1 MNTQK
6 LMARAIAFV
15 IASPLILS
23 TTALGAETIN
33 VETATVTGNPLGAG
47 ADELVVPA
55 ALLNDREL
63 SLRRESTLGE
73 TLNSIPGVSSSYFG
87 PNASRPVI
95 RGIDGDRVRMMQ
107 NGVGVLDAS
116 ALSPDHAVPID
127 PLIAEQIEVIRG
139 PATVLY
145 GAGAV
150 GGVVNV
156 IDYRIP
162 KEKLVGI
169 LDRGEVRFGGAD
181 DEKSG
186 AAVIDVGNGIFAIHA
201 DAYKRETN
209 DLNVPG
215 FAKIESRRGANDP
228 RGKLVNSASQ
238 SNGGALGAS
247 LTFDSGYVGLA
258 YSNFNSNYGT
268 VAEEAVKIK
277 MDSKRWD
284 FATEARDFSNLNIG
298 NIISGIKFR
307 MAHTNYMHQEIND
320 GVIGTTFKNRGI
332 EGTLEAMHG
341 KIGNLSGVVGF
352 QFQNARFKALGDEA
366 FVPPTKTVSDGI
378 YIYEEL
384 PIDTIKFLFGGR
396 IDKTQVDSDGGG
408 KFGAAQSKDF
418 TPRNLSAGE
427 LYSINK
433 NWSLGT
439 NLTHTER
446 APTQNELFSNGP
458 HLATGQ
464 FEIGDSRLSAERS
477 NGLDAQISW
486 KAGKNSFSVS
496 GFYTRFDNFIFL
508 SNTANTRGVNGELNP
523 VDIDGNGVADNSGE
537 TIIREAVLK
546 AIPAIFKGFEAE
558 GKFRV
563 YEGRGNLDLNLR
575 GDYVRANN
583 RETGNPLPR
592 IAPLRLGAGLDYN
605 FGQFGSRLDVLHGF
619 GQNRTDTF
627 ETKTDGY
634 TLINALVSYKVNKVF
649 GGVGNIEVFVK
660 AKNLLNN
667 EIRESTSVLK
677 EFAPMGGRSLLV
689 GVRGD
694 F

>member
-1 MNTQK
+1 MYTHK
-6 LMARAIAFV
+6 LMTRAIAFA
-15 IASPLILS
+15 IASPFTL
-23 TTALGAETIN
+23 TTAAFGAETIN
-33 VETATVTGNPLGAG
+33 IEAVTVTGNPLGVG
-47 ADELVVPA
+47 SDELVVPVTI
-55 ALLNDREL
+55 LNGREL

-73 TLNSIPGVSSSYFG
+73 TLNSVPGVSSSYFG

-107 NGVGVLDAS
+107 NGVGILDAS

-162 KEKLVGI
+162 KEKLDGI
-169 LDRGEVRFGGAD
+169 LGRGEARFGGAD
-181 DEKSG
+181 NERSG

-209 DLNVPG
+209 DLDIPG

-228 RGKLVNSASQ
+228 RGKLVNSASEGD
-238 SNGGALGAS
+238 GGALGAS

-258 YSNFNSNYGT
+258 YSTYNSKYGT

-277 MDSKRWD
+277 MDSDRWD
-284 FATEARDFSNLNIG
+284 FATEARDLG
-298 NIISGIKFR
+298 TIISGIKFR
-307 MAHTNYMHQEIND
+307 MAQSDYIHKEIDD
-320 GVIGTTFKNRGI
+320 GVVGTTFKNRGV
-332 EGTLEAMHG
+332 EGTLEAAHG

-352 QFQNARFKALGDEA
+352 QFQNAKFEALGDEA

-378 YIYEEL
+378 YVYEEL
-384 PIDTIKFLFGGR
+384 PIDKIKLSFGGR
-396 IDKTQVDSDGGG
+396 IDKTQVDSGGGG
-408 KFGAAQSKDF
+408 KFGAAQSVDF
-418 TPRNLSAGE
+418 TPRNLSIGG
-427 LYSINK
+427 LYSFNE

-446 APTQNELFSNGP
+446 APTQNELFANGP

-464 FEIGDSRLSAERS
+464 FEIGNTALSAERS
-477 NGLDAQISW
+477 NGIDAQIRW
-486 KAGKNSFSVS
+486 KAGKHSFSVG
-496 GFYTRFDNFIFL
+496 GFYTRFNNFITLF
-508 SNTANTRGVNGELNP
+508 NTGNT
-523 VDIDGNGVADNSGE
+523 VDNDGNLDPAGALA
-537 TIIREAVLK
+537 EATVS
-546 AIPAIFKGFEAE
+546 AVPAVFKGFEAE
-558 GKFRV
+558 GKLRV
-563 YEGRGNLDLNLR
+563 YEGRGDLDLNLR
-575 GDYVRANN
+575 GDYVHASN
-583 RETGNPLPR
+583 RETGDPLPR
-592 IAPLRLGAGLDYN
+592 ITPLRLGFGLDYN
-605 FGQFGSRLDVLHGF
+605 FGQFGSRLDVLHAF
-619 GQNRTDTF
+619 DQNRTDTF

-634 TLINALVSYKVNKVF
+634 TQVNALVSYKFKKVF
-649 GGVGNIEVFVK
+649 SGIGNLEVFAK
-660 AKNLLNN
+660 ARNLLND

-677 EFAPMGGRSLLV
+677 DIAPMGGRSLLV

>member
-6 LMARAIAFV
+6 LVMRAIAII
-15 IASPLILS
+15 IASPFILS
-23 TTALGAETIN
+23 TAALGAETIN
-33 VETATVTGNPLGAG
+33 VEAATVTGNPLGAG
-47 ADELVVPA
+47 ADELVVPVA
-55 ALLNDREL
+55 VLNDREL

-162 KEKLVGI
+162 KEKLDGI
-169 LDRGEVRFGGAD
+169 AGRGEVRFGGAD
-181 DEKSG
+181 NEKSG
-186 AAVIDVGNGIFAIHA
+186 AAVIDVGNGIVAIHA

-209 DLNVPG
+209 DLDLPG
-215 FAKIESRRGANDP
+215 FAKIESRRGANDL

-247 LTFDSGYVGLA
+247 LTFDSGYAGLA
-258 YSNFNSNYGT
+258 YSTFNGHYGT
-268 VAEEAVKIK
+268 VVEEAVNIK
-277 MDSKRWD
+277 MDSKRLD
-284 FATEARDFSNLNIG
+284 FATEVRDIG
-298 NIISGIKFR
+298 NIISSIKFR
-307 MAHTNYMHQEIND
+307 MAHTDYIHQEIND
-320 GVIGTTFKNRGI
+320 GVTGTTFKNRGV
-332 EGTLEAMHG
+332 EGTLEAAHG

-352 QFQNARFKALGDEA
+352 QFQNARFNALGDEA

-384 PIDTIKFLFGGR
+384 PIDTIKLSFGGR
-396 IDKTQVDSDGGG
+396 VDKTQVNSDGGG
-408 KFGAAQSKDF
+408 KFGAAQSEEF
-418 TPRNLSAGE
+418 TPRNLSAGS

-464 FEIGDSRLSAERS
+464 FEIGDSRLSVERA
-477 NGLDAQISW
+477 NGLDAQIRW
-486 KAGKNSFSVS
+486 KAGKNSFSVG

-508 SNTANTRGVNGELNP
+508 TNTANTRGVDGAFNP
-523 VDIDGNGVADNSGE
+523 VDVDGNGAADGSGAK
-537 TIIREAVLK
+537 IIREAVLK
-546 AIPAIFKGFEAE
+546 AIPATFKGFEAE

-563 YEGRGNLDLNLR
+563 YKGRGNLDFNLR
-575 GDYVRANN
+575 GDYVRASN

-592 IAPLRLGAGLDYN
+592 IAPLRLGVGLDYN

-634 TLINALVSYKVNKVF
+634 TLVNALVSVKLSKVF
-649 GGVGNIEVFVK
+649 GGVGNLEVFAK
-660 AKNLLNN
+660 AKNLLND

-677 EFAPMGGRSLLV
+677 DIAPVGGRSLLV

>member
-1 MNTQK
+1 MNIQK
-6 LMARAIAFV
+6 LMACAIASV
-15 IASPLILS
+15 IASSFILPIA
-23 TTALGAETIN
+23 ALGAETIN

-47 ADELVVPA
+47 ADELVVPVA
-55 ALLNDREL
+55 VLNDREL

-162 KEKLVGI
+162 KEKLDGI
-169 LDRGEVRFGGAD
+169 LGRGEVRFGGAD
-181 DEKSG
+181 DDRSG

-209 DLNVPG
+209 DLDVPG
-215 FAKIESRRGANDP
+215 FAKIESRRGASDP

-258 YSNFNSNYGT
+258 YSTFNGNYGT

-277 MDSKRWD
+277 MESNRWD
-284 FATEARDFSNLNIG
+284 FATEARDLG

-307 MAHTNYMHQEIND
+307 MAHTDYIHQEIND

-341 KIGNLSGVVGF
+341 KIGNLSGVAGF

-396 IDKTQVDSDGGG
+396 IDKTQVDSDGAG

-418 TPRNLSAGE
+418 TPRNLSAGG

-477 NGLDAQISW
+477 NGLDAQIRW
-486 KAGKNSFSVS
+486 KTGKNSFSVS

-523 VDIDGNGVADNSGE
+523 VDVDGNGVADSSGE
-537 TIIREAVLK
+537 AILREAVLK

-575 GDYVRANN
+575 GDYVRASN

-592 IAPLRLGAGLDYN
+592 IAPLRLGVGLDYN

-619 GQNRTDTF
+619 GQNRTDIF

-634 TLINALVSYKVNKVF
+634 TLVNALLSVKFSKVF
-649 GGVGNIEVFVK
+649 GGVGGLEVFVK

-667 EIRESTSVLK
+667 EIRESSSVLK
-677 EFAPMGGRSLLV
+677 DIAPMGGRSLLV

>member
-55 ALLNDREL
+55 AVLNDREL

-73 TLNSIPGVSSSYFG
+73 TLNSIPGVSTSYFG

-169 LDRGEVRFGGAD
+169 LGRGEVRFGGAD

-209 DLNVPG
+209 DLDVPG

-228 RGKLVNSASQ
+228 RGKLVNSASK

-258 YSNFNSNYGT
+258 YSNFNNNYGT

-284 FATEARDFSNLNIG
+284 FVTESRDFSNLNIG

-332 EGTLEAMHG
+332 EGTLEAMHS

-418 TPRNLSAGE
+418 TPRNLSAGG

-477 NGLDAQISW
+477 NGIDAQIRW

-508 SNTANTRGVNGELNP
+508 SNTANTRGINGELNP

-563 YEGRGNLDLNLR
+563 CDGRGNLDLNLR

-677 EFAPMGGRSLLV
+677 EFAPMGRRSLLV